1 MIYRSC
7 NCPPYRISNDF
18 GVLRIHLEHFVPDC
32 EVNSDYFDYV
42 EDIEV
47 ELIRVIE
54 LFLVGLGC

>member
-47 ELIRVIE
+47 ELIR
-54 LFLVGLGC
+54 